1 MHRVLV
7 VYRGPVDVRE
17 VRRRCHSLLEKLLA
31 LDSQHDAHELAFCR
45 VLARGSDEVADGLR
59 AQREITAVLRVVL
72 GTRAETV
79 AVLIACE
86 GGHYDVDDCARDW
99 GATLVVP

>member
-7 VYRGPVDVRE
+7 VYRGPADVRE
-17 VRRRCHSLLEKLLA
+17 VRRQCHTYLEKLRA
-31 LDSQHDAHELAFCR
+31 LDGQHGPHELAFCR
-45 VLARGSDEVADGLR
+45 VLARGSDDVAEGLR
-59 AQREITAVLRVVL
+59 AQREITAALRVVL

-86 GGHYDVDDCARDW
+86 GGQYDVDECARDW
-99 GATLVVP
+99 GATLVYR